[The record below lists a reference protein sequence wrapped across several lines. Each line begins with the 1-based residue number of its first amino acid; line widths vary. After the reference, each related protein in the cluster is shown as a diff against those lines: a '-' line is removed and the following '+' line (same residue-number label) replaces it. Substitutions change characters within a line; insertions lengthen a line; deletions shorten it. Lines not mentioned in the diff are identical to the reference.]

1 MHFWSIKGVYF
12 LQNANNLNFK
22 LFLRLYRWPTKQ
34 VICLNL
40 RRILDNELFWMSLKS
55 TFLAFKKVVQV
66 VQIRGRRVIWTKY
79 NRRATFFCDTFFNGS
94 IAPFNPLEHFGL
106 FSFCRRIILLQ
117 TFSENNFYFATTS
130 CQYNGPK
137 STHFLFLS
145 SFRYFR

>member
-1 MHFWSIKGVYF
+1 
-12 LQNANNLNFK
+12 
-22 LFLRLYRWPTKQ
+22 
-34 VICLNL
+34 
-40 RRILDNELFWMSLKS
+40 MSLKS

-137 STHFLFLS
+137 STHLLFLS
-145 SFRYFR
+145 SSRHFKQKYKHPKNCECFTVSLFDCQCCDFKPSSRHCQRHTKSLSWFCHCGF